1 MRKIWI
7 VAAAWLVLGAAVAL
21 AALNS
26 RPATA
31 DDTAGRTNLPIALKP
46 ENTPTPAPSPT
57 PTIAPSPT
65 PWLGCPPLPTP
76 TPAATGIVNGGFE
89 GCWDT
94 IEQGNQEPHGWE
106 LTWIAP
112 GEQVWDAR
120 YSEPASAIAEM
131 IHKLKK
137 QLPPN
142 EWPGAPN
149 ALILDGEATYKIFS
163 KYNIFGSQLYQRVS
177 LPAGSWRLVVP
188 VQVHWHEDLDGKDQY
203 TAESGAWIITDGAQ
217 SGTWAD
223 AVEMGDRVWFTH
235 EVEFDLPT
243 AGTVD
248 VVIRFK
254 SVYRSTK
261 DFFIDAV
268 RIEPI
273 DALSDGDR
281 VVFEGNRVTSRPI
294 PLDELPA
301 RQRVAP

>member
-1 MRKIWI
+1 MRLPL
-7 VAAAWLVLGAAVAL
+7 ASFALFLLVL
-21 AALNS
+21 
-26 RPATA
+26 PA
-31 DDTAGRTNLPIALKP
+31 
-46 ENTPTPAPSPT
+46 
-57 PTIAPSPT
+57 
-65 PWLGCPPLPTP
+65 
-76 TPAATGIVNGGFE
+76 
-89 GCWDT
+89 
-94 IEQGNQEPHGWE
+94 
-106 LTWIAP
+106 
-112 GEQVWDAR
+112 
-120 YSEPASAIAEM
+120 
-131 IHKLKK
+131 
-137 QLPPN
+137 
-142 EWPGAPN
+142 
-149 ALILDGEATYKIFS
+149 
-163 KYNIFGSQLYQRVS
+163 
-177 LPAGSWRLVVP
+177 
-188 VQVHWHEDLDGKDQY
+188 
-203 TAESGAWIITDGAQ
+203 GAQ